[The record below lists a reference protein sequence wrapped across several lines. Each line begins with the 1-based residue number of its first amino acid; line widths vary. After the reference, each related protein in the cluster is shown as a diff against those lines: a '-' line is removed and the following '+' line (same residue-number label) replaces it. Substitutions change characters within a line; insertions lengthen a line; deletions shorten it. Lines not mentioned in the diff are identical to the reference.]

1 MQVEIK
7 FRWSLSFLPLSL
19 VSPLLFT
26 LGTGG
31 DQSQGARDGGG
42 SGEVEGATERGGET
56 DESEP
61 STQ

>member
-1 MQVEIK
+1 M
-7 FRWSLSFLPLSL
+7 ST
-19 VSPLLFT
+19 LLLT